1 MLTTIIKRLLQGI
14 LVLVAVMILIFVLLR
29 LIPGDPA
36 RMIKSVASEE
46 AVQALRHEMGIDRS
60 IPEQFVSYLKNLAHG
75 NLGYSWFQKAD
86 VSDVIAQCWTKTAVE
101 MAFAIVPAIVFGFI
115 FGVLAAMYPHK
126 WIDKLISTIS
136 VIEQSL
142 PNYWIAIMLIQVLC
156 AKLGLFPASGYKNY
170 RYAILPALII
180 MLPLLGIIV
189 KNVRTNMIGSFSQDF
204 VKAARARGVPGIASL
219 FGYALRNSLI
229 PIITIIGAQ
238 LGGVLGNCVIIEYIF
253 SIQGIGLNILN
264 AIIRRDYLMVQAL
277 VMLVSAVFVI
287 VNTLIDISYLY
298 LDPRIRKAQ
307 GGL

>member
-14 LVLVAVMILIFVLLR
+14 VVLVAVMILIFVLLR

-60 IPEQFVSYLKNLAHG
+60 IPEQFVSYLKNLVHG

-86 VSDVIAQCWTKTAVE
+86 VADVIKQCWSKTAVE
-101 MAFAIVPAIVFGFI
+101 MLFAIVPAIVFGFI

-126 WIDKLISTIS
+126 WIDKLISTIAF
-136 VIEQSL
+136 IEQSL

-189 KNVRTNMIGSFSQDF
+189 ENVRTNMIGSFSQDF

-277 VMLVSAVFVI
+277 VMLVSAVFVV